1 VLFVE
6 LFVAFEVSLSLQ
18 EGGIEVSEEVGRV
31 IPTLLSKHLLNL
43 AEELICESVALSEV
57 TCVVKVLCRCFNL
70 LHIKAVCMDILGP
83 KSIFVGFTRKGSIAP

>member
-31 IPTLLSKHLLNL
+31 IPTLLSKYLLNL
-43 AEELICESVALSEV
+43 A
-57 TCVVKVLCRCFNL
+57 
-70 LHIKAVCMDILGP
+70 
-83 KSIFVGFTRKGSIAP
+83 